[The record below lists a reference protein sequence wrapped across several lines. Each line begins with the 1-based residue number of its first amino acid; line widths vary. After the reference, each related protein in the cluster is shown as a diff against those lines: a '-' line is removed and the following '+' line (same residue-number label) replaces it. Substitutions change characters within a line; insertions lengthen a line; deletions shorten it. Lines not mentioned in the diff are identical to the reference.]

1 MPISFD
7 RVLGETSWAVFF
19 WNHILNLGLGAGL
32 GWAGWRGWA
41 KTLVGSLRAFP
52 RLVETPRRDRRP
64 RSRTGDGFAW
74 MKPRRTPCN
83 MLTSILA
90 ILSFT
95 DTGVSFSASPSW
107 ASDSGFLVCTAAV
120 LLCLSGSPSRYAYM
134 RLVHLRSH
142 HVHVSL
148 SCKIP
153 LLVFPS
159 KASLGLRKRKRVV
172 AAHIAASP
180 HDSLLLEC
188 IAPWST
194 QPQLATPDF
203 LLCPI
208 SVPLCL
214 LDLEFPVLSFCSV
227 CSLSLSLLLSLSLS
241 LSSFMLVACHSV
253 PACLL

>member
-1 MPISFD
+1 
-7 RVLGETSWAVFF
+7 
-19 WNHILNLGLGAGL
+19 
-32 GWAGWRGWA
+32 
-41 KTLVGSLRAFP
+41 
-52 RLVETPRRDRRP
+52 
-64 RSRTGDGFAW
+64 

-90 ILSFT
+90 ILSFA
-95 DTGVSFSASPSW
+95 DPVFLFSASPSW

-159 KASLGLRKRKRVV
+159 KASLGLRKRKCVV
-172 AAHIAASP
+172 RRT
-180 HDSLLLEC
+180 SLPPRMILSFSSVLPPGLLNRS
-188 IAPWST
+188 W
-194 QPQLATPDF
+194 LLPDF

-227 CSLSLSLLLSLSLS
+227 CSLSLSLLLSLPFSCIFYVSGMSL
-241 LSSFMLVACHSV
+241 CT
-253 PACLL
+253 CLLAVRAGVDVTVYDRLVSHVPQPCSLHCSLWPL